1 MGSKYAIRQKNVRKG
16 NASGRSQNDNRPHA
30 DRHVTCYHSHSI
42 HLSAAGSGSLP
53 AEGTAV
59 CLFSPAGRMPE
70 ARSDTSFQTGLCSS
84 AASDVFLPETVQV
97 AVLEYGDRLLA
108 AENDFGM
115 RSLAGFE
122 ATCEHAFLGD
132 DVNPLNEMLVEHR
145 VIDASHVHDD
155 LVTFECSYGNVLFT
169 SRIGRIWLDDAH
181 RLAAAG
187 KRATAIDGLHYD
199 VAALLAPVKRRSLHK
214 MPLSTSLA

>member
-97 AVLEYGDRLLA
+97 AVLICSEGFVVNHC
-108 AENDFGM
+108 EFGC
-115 RSLAGFE
+115 RSFTGFE
-122 ATCEHAFLGD
+122 ELG
-132 DVNPLNEMLVEHR
+132 LN
-145 VIDASHVHDD
+145 
-155 LVTFECSYGNVLFT
+155 
-169 SRIGRIWLDDAH
+169 
-181 RLAAAG
+181 
-187 KRATAIDGLHYD
+187 
-199 VAALLAPVKRRSLHK
+199 ALLRL
-214 MPLSTSLA
+214 